1 MNKIFVTGNLT
12 KDMEVE
18 ITTNDKIHGKLSIA
32 NNVGYGENQKTNF
45 LNCDL
50 YGQRGDALSK
60 YLVKGAKVLINGQI
74 NVTNIEKEDGWK
86 TYVNV
91 YVEDIEIL
99 KFAEEPTE
107 EKSNKTTKTY
117 KNYKRK
123 QGYYKKELQI
133 KIQDLEYTVAELKKE
148 LRRIKSTIN
157 KVEKLGLT
165 PQTEIIVKKEKI
177 EVELKDR
184 KQELKAL
191 KKVAKLI

>member
-1 MNKIFVTGNLT
+1 MNKIIVTGNLT

-18 ITTNDKIHGKLSIA
+18 ITSNDKIHGKLSIA

-50 YGQRGDALSK
+50 YGNRVDTLSK
-60 YLVKGAKVLINGQI
+60 YLVKGAKVLINGQL

-99 KFAEEPTE
+99 KFIEEKEEPE
-107 EKSNKTTKTY
+107 QSKSY

-123 QGYYKKELQI
+123 
-133 KIQDLEYTVAELKKE
+133 
-148 LRRIKSTIN
+148 
-157 KVEKLGLT
+157 
-165 PQTEIIVKKEKI
+165 
-177 EVELKDR
+177 
-184 KQELKAL
+184 
-191 KKVAKLI
+191 

>member
-1 MNKIFVTGNLT
+1 MNKIIVTGNLT

-18 ITTNDKIHGKLSIA
+18 ITSNDKVHGKLTIA

-45 LNCDL
+45 LMCDL
-50 YGQRGDALSK
+50 YGQRVDTLSK
-60 YLVKGAKVLINGQI
+60 YLVKGAKVLITGQL
-74 NVTNIEKEDGWK
+74 NVNNVKNDNGWK

-123 QGYYKKELQI
+123 
-133 KIQDLEYTVAELKKE
+133 
-148 LRRIKSTIN
+148 
-157 KVEKLGLT
+157 
-165 PQTEIIVKKEKI
+165 
-177 EVELKDR
+177 
-184 KQELKAL
+184 
-191 KKVAKLI
+191 

>member
-1 MNKIFVTGNLT
+1 MNKIIVTGNLT

-18 ITTNDKIHGKLSIA
+18 ITSNDKIHGKLSIA

-50 YGQRGDALSK
+50 YGQRVDSLSK
-60 YLVKGAKVLINGQI
+60 YLVKGAKVLINGQL

-91 YVEDIEIL
+91 YVEDIELL
-99 KFAEEPTE
+99 KFVDDQPN

-123 QGYYKKELQI
+123 
-133 KIQDLEYTVAELKKE
+133 
-148 LRRIKSTIN
+148 
-157 KVEKLGLT
+157 
-165 PQTEIIVKKEKI
+165 
-177 EVELKDR
+177 
-184 KQELKAL
+184 
-191 KKVAKLI
+191 